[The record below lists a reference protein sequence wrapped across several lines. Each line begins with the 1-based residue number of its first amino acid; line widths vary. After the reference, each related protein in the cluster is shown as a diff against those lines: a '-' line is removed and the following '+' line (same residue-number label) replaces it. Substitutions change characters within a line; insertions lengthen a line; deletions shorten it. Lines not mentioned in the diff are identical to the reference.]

1 MKIGM
6 NEILSGIE
14 YTAIQKITKELVRD
28 GFIVKNEFSPEQ
40 DNRLF
45 FDLYAEKGEDK
56 RIYELKIGKNRIQKK
71 QFAAL
76 QAEAKRLG
84 AKLYI
89 VYLEIPRSK
98 EVNFEG
104 LDQIIYEDL
113 LNDFP
118 SEIDGLSTHT
128 TIESIEDLE
137 INSINISDS
146 IVKLT
151 GPGTINVHLQ
161 FGSRSA
167 WRNNDAVEDAG
178 SVDFFFKL
186 SIDVTTNEVIKHY
199 YKIDIEW

>member
-76 QAEAKRLG
+76 QAEAKRL
-84 AKLYI
+84 
-89 VYLEIPRSK
+89 
-98 EVNFEG
+98 
-104 LDQIIYEDL
+104 
-113 LNDFP
+113 
-118 SEIDGLSTHT
+118 
-128 TIESIEDLE
+128 
-137 INSINISDS
+137 
-146 IVKLT
+146 
-151 GPGTINVHLQ
+151 
-161 FGSRSA
+161 
-167 WRNNDAVEDAG
+167 
-178 SVDFFFKL
+178 
-186 SIDVTTNEVIKHY
+186 
-199 YKIDIEW
+199 

>member
-71 QFAAL
+71 QFAEL
-76 QAEAKRLG
+76 QSEAKRLG

-104 LDQIIYEDL
+104 LDQIIYE
-113 LNDFP
+113 
-118 SEIDGLSTHT
+118 I
-128 TIESIEDLE
+128 
-137 INSINISDS
+137 
-146 IVKLT
+146 
-151 GPGTINVHLQ
+151 
-161 FGSRSA
+161 
-167 WRNNDAVEDAG
+167 
-178 SVDFFFKL
+178 
-186 SIDVTTNEVIKHY
+186 Y
-199 YKIDIEW
+199 